1 MYVSFSKLQWKVGL
15 YEETRKICMHDIFW
29 NSESIS
35 VSFVHHHK
43 SVFKFSP
50 RKWFLLTLWAE
61 FCSGKGVI
69 CLYLMKIAS
78 FCFFFLPSLWFSLI
92 GYSKLWRDAYLFY
105 IYDPVSKGNLLITS
119 KLNFLSLCG
128 GLDNH
133 SKFISIFTWTAK
145 DFIF

>member
-1 MYVSFSKLQWKVGL
+1 MKKRERFVCMTSFEIRNPFQFHL
-15 YEETRKICMHDIFW
+15 YTII
-29 NSESIS
+29 NL
-35 VSFVHHHK
+35 
-43 SVFKFSP
+43 FKFSP

-78 FCFFFLPSLWFSLI
+78 FCFFLPSLWFSLI